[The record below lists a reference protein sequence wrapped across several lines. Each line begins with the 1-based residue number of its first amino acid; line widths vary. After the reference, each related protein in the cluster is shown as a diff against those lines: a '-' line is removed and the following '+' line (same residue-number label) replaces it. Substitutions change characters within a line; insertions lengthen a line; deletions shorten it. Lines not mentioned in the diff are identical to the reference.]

1 MSLASNL
8 LTLLDQKFGEEKPLL
23 PSGLDLGQQFEIFSS
38 NIIHR
43 NLGWNYDEVQ
53 NGIVGGE
60 KDGGIDALYLLVN
73 GALIKEKDDFL
84 PLTSGIKIHVI
95 FLQAKHEAATKEAV
109 IDRFNQHIDDFL
121 NLQPDEKKLALHFNS
136 DLLEKLKLYRAA
148 IQRYGTKDF
157 ELTID
162 IAYASRGGAPTDEAQ
177 SLADKLVKK
186 CLQQYPDAKV
196 NFQFYGAAR
205 LHKLSIASPN
215 MKRILKPLR
224 GDTINASHRCHVTL
238 VSLKNYLNF
247 ISENGDLLQQLFEFN
262 VRDYEGDRKTV
273 NADMADTI
281 DQYHAGEDFWWFN
294 NGITIIASDVTFQ
307 SPELVIENPMIVNG
321 LQTSNVIFE
330 KRATIEANGDDDR
343 SLLVRVVEVSDP
355 DIQEKIIKATN
366 SQTSLKPL
374 ALKATD
380 SQQRNIEEY
389 LGAKDIFYERR
400 KNFYKNR
407 GKPASSIIDVA
418 RLGQSVMAMR
428 MQVPHEARGRP
439 GTFLKNQDNYDK
451 VFPVSINFDEYV
463 NAAKLERKVD
473 AFISKIRAST
483 DAVYRNNLRYHLM
496 MLLVWELA
504 GKKTGKIDVLNV
516 DKLDDAKMQKAFDWL
531 MTQFN
536 KDGAEDSI
544 AKDKAFTES
553 LKKNWSKQT

>member
-1 MSLASNL
+1 MASNL
-8 LTLLDQKFGEEKPLL
+8 LTLLDQKFDEEKPLL
-23 PSGLDLGQQFEIFSS
+23 PTGLDLGQQFEIFSS

-43 NLGWNYDEVQ
+43 NLGWSYEEVQ

-60 KDGGIDALYLLVN
+60 KDGGIDAFYLLIN
-73 GALIKEKDDFL
+73 GTLIQDEDDFL
-84 PLTSGIKIHVI
+84 PLTSGIKIHLI

-109 IDRFNQHIDDFL
+109 IDKFYQHIDDIL
-121 NLQPDEKKLALHFNS
+121 SLTPDKQKLALHFNS
-136 DLLEKLKLYRAA
+136 DLLQKLKLYRAA
-148 IQRYGTKDF
+148 IRRYGTKDF
-157 ELTID
+157 ELAID

-177 SLADKLVKK
+177 SLADKLVAK
-186 CLQQYPDAKV
+186 CHQQYPDARV
-196 NFQFYGAAR
+196 NFQFYGVQR
-205 LHKLSIASPN
+205 LHKLSIAAPKI
-215 MKRILKPLR
+215 KRVLKPI
-224 GDTINASHRCHVTL
+224 GGGTISAAHRSHVTL
-238 VSLKNYLNF
+238 VPLKNYLKF
-247 ISENGDLLQQLFEFN
+247 ICEDGDLLQQLFEFN

-273 NADMADTI
+273 NAEMASTI
-281 DQYHAGEDFWWFN
+281 DQYHEKEDFWWFN
-294 NGITIIASDVTFQ
+294 NGITIIAPEISVQ

-330 KRATIEANGDDDR
+330 KRDVIEGNDDDER
-343 SLLVRVVEVSDP
+343 SLLVRVVQVSDP
-355 DIQEKIIKATN
+355 DIQERIIKATN

-380 SQQRNIEEY
+380 AQQKDIEEY
-389 LGAKDIFYERR
+389 LRAKGIFYERR

-496 MLLVWELA
+496 MILVWELA
-504 GKKTGKIDVLNV
+504 GKKTGKIDALNV

-531 MTQFN
+531 IAQFD
-536 KDGAEDSI
+536 KDGAEDST